1 MSSNELF
8 DKLIEND
15 TSKKDASEEY
25 VEKEKKSDVKS
36 NGDAENNELT
46 EPSKT
51 LETYDF
57 DFDPE
62 PVMKRISKSPKRTE
76 SPAKEVKKVTN
87 EKKKCQS

>member
-15 TSKKDASEEY
+15 AKKDAKEED
-25 VEKEKKSDVKS
+25 VEKEKKTDDKS
-36 NGDAENNELT
+36 NGDNETKLT

-62 PVMKRISKSPKRTE
+62 PVMERISKRD
-76 SPAKEVKKVTN
+76 N
-87 EKKKCQS
+87 EDRIPSQKGEKSHP